1 MLNSLK
7 WTFLDTLTVTKRN
20 LIKYTR
26 SPQLIIFATIQPVMF
41 LLLFNYVFGGAI
53 RLPEGIDSY
62 IIYLLPGI
70 IVQTVLFGSTQ
81 GVIAMNDDVNKG
93 IIDRFRSLPM
103 SRMAVVFARV
113 LADSARN
120 AFVIF
125 LMTVV
130 GIMLGFEFVNGV
142 GNGVIALLIALVF
155 SFTFSWI
162 SVCIGLFAKDAETAQ
177 SAGFIWVFPL
187 AFASSI
193 FVPVQTMPTWLQG
206 FAENQPVSLASNV
219 VRGFAV
225 TGETG
230 DLVPL
235 LLWLLAI
242 MVVFMA
248 LAVKLYNRTSR

>member
-1 MLNSLK
+1 
-7 WTFLDTLTVTKRN
+7 
-20 LIKYTR
+20 
-26 SPQLIIFATIQPVMF
+26 
-41 LLLFNYVFGGAI
+41 
-53 RLPEGIDSY
+53 
-62 IIYLLPGI
+62 
-70 IVQTVLFGSTQ
+70 
-81 GVIAMNDDVNKG
+81 MNDDVNKG

-113 LADSARN
+113 LADSVRN
-120 AFVIF
+120 TFVIF
-125 LMTVV
+125 LMVVV
-130 GIMLGFEFVNGV
+130 GILLGFQFVNGV
-142 GNGVIALLIALVF
+142 GNGMIALLIALLF

-193 FVPVQTMPTWLQG
+193 FVPVQTMPSWLQG

-235 LLWLLAI
+235 VLWLAGI
-242 MVVFMA
+242 TVVFMA
-248 LAVKLYNRTSR
+248 LAVRLYNRTSS